1 MKSLN
6 DGGKIKNLSNMKILI
21 LADPSSSHTIK
32 WVNSLHKRGVDI
44 FLFGLS
50 RYDPAQYDENIKIE
64 SLQTPIRVK
73 AKLNGS
79 FLKSLYLVA
88 FPRLKKIIRTFQP
101 DIVHA
106 HYAASYG
113 LIGALTG
120 FHPFILSVW
129 GIDILTFPS
138 NSALHKKMIKYSL
151 KKADK
156 VLSTSY
162 YLAKETNNYTNKE
175 ILITPFGIDTE
186 KFKPKIVDP
195 IFMEDDIVIGTV
207 KSMERKYGIEY
218 LIKSF
223 SIVKKKCQHKNLKLL
238 LVGGG
243 SLEEKFKQMID
254 ELGITDS
261 SIITGQIPFNKV
273 ADYHNQLSI
282 AVYVSKVESFGVSIL
297 ESSACEIPVVVSD
310 VGGLREVVEN
320 DVTGL
325 IVKANDIEATADA
338 IDKLV
343 LDKELREKFGNAGRV
358 RVREKFD
365 WQKNVNDMIN
375 IYNQIV
381 SN

>member
-1 MKSLN
+1 MKVLL
-6 DGGKIKNLSNMKILI
+6 LS
-21 LADPSSSHTIK
+21 DPSSPHTIK
-32 WVNSLHKRGVDI
+32 WVNSLHRKGIEI

-50 RYDPAQYDENIKIE
+50 KYDPTQYNDDIKIE
-64 SLQTPIRVK
+64 SLRTPESIK
-73 AKLNGS
+73 AKLDGN
-79 FLKSLYLVA
+79 FLKLMYLSA
-88 FPRLKKIIRTFQP
+88 FPRLKKIIKTFKP
-101 DIVHA
+101 DILHA

-113 LIGALTG
+113 LMGALAG

-129 GIDILTFPS
+129 GIDILTFPN
-138 NSALHKKMIKYSL
+138 NSVLHKKMIEYSL

-156 VLSTSY
+156 VLATSY
-162 YLAKETNNYTNKE
+162 YLARETNKYVNKE

-186 KFKPKIVDP
+186 KFKSKIIDP

-223 SIVKKKCQHKNLKLL
+223 SLIKKKYKHKNLKLL

-243 SLEEKFKQMID
+243 SLEDKFKQMID

-261 SIITGQIPFNKV
+261 SIITGQIPFNNV

-282 AVYVSKVESFGVSIL
+282 VVYVSKVESFGVSIL
-297 ESSACEIPVVVSD
+297 ESSACEKPVVVSD
-310 VGGLREVVEN
+310 AGGLPEVVEN
-320 DVTGL
+320 DVTGF
-325 IVKANDIEATADA
+325 IVNANDIEATTDA
-338 IDKLV
+338 IEKLI
-343 LDKELREKFGNAGRV
+343 LDKELREKFGKAGRV
-358 RVREKFD
+358 RVKDKFN
-365 WQKNVNDMIN
+365 WQKNVNHMIN

>member
-1 MKSLN
+1 MKVLL
-6 DGGKIKNLSNMKILI
+6 LS
-21 LADPSSSHTIK
+21 DPSSPHTIK
-32 WVNSLHKRGVDI
+32 WVNSLHRKGIEI

-50 RYDPAQYDENIKIE
+50 KYDPTQYNDDIKIE
-64 SLQTPIRVK
+64 SLRTPESIK
-73 AKLNGS
+73 AKLDGN
-79 FLKSLYLVA
+79 FLKLMYLSA
-88 FPRLKKIIRTFQP
+88 FPRLKKIIKTFKP
-101 DIVHA
+101 DILHA

-113 LIGALTG
+113 LMGALAG

-129 GIDILTFPS
+129 GIDILTFPN
-138 NSALHKKMIKYSL
+138 NSVLHKKMIEYSL

-156 VLSTSY
+156 VLATSY
-162 YLAKETNNYTNKE
+162 YLARETNKYVNKE

-186 KFKPKIVDP
+186 KFKSKIIDP

-223 SIVKKKCQHKNLKLL
+223 SLIKKIYKHKNLKLL

-243 SLEEKFKQMID
+243 SLEDKFKQMID

-261 SIITGQIPFNKV
+261 SIITGQIPFNNV

-297 ESSACEIPVVVSD
+297 ESSACEKPVVVSD
-310 VGGLREVVEN
+310 AGGLPEVVEN
-320 DVTGL
+320 DVTGF
-325 IVKANDIEATADA
+325 IVNANDIEATTDA
-338 IDKLV
+338 IEKLI
-343 LDKELREKFGNAGRV
+343 LDKELREKFGKAGRV
-358 RVREKFD
+358 RVKDKFN
-365 WQKNVNDMIN
+365 WQKNVNHMIN